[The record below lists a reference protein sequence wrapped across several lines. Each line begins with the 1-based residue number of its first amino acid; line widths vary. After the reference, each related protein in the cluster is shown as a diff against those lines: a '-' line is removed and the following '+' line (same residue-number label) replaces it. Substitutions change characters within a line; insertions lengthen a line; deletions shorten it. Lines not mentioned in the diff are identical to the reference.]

1 MHRVPV
7 MRIAILLLALAAT
20 GCDGIALDGTVVTPP
35 AMATPPRVRWAQYC
49 TYNGSKHL
57 ALVNDF
63 LRAQGEQGWQL
74 VSVTGRNTTI
84 YCFARAIE

>member
-1 MHRVPV
+1 
-7 MRIAILLLALAAT
+7 
-20 GCDGIALDGTVVTPP
+20 
-35 AMATPPRVRWAQYC
+35 MATPPRVRWAQYC